1 MPDGVGMECICAICT
16 KKGEKMKKPS
26 KETVENATAML
37 KELDNAEFQYVLG
50 VFTEL
55 KEIGRE
61 LQAQIMEERINF
73 YEGKST
79 AETKDESES
88 REIQWIN
95 DAREQANII
104 WGRAQERG
112 VSANMLDLISFAIEQ
127 YI

>member
-1 MPDGVGMECICAICT
+1 
-16 KKGEKMKKPS
+16 MKKPS

-55 KEIGRE
+55 KAIGRE
-61 LQAQIMEERINF
+61 LQEQIMEERINF
-73 YEGKST
+73 YEGTST
-79 AETKDESES
+79 AQTKDESES

-112 VSANMLDLISFAIEQ
+112 VSENMLNLISFAIEQ

>member
-1 MPDGVGMECICAICT
+1 
-16 KKGEKMKKPS
+16 MKKVS
-26 KETVENATAML
+26 NETRENALAML

-55 KEIGRE
+55 KAIGRE
-61 LQAQIMEERINF
+61 LQEQIMEERINF
-73 YEGKST
+73 YGGKST
-79 AETKDESES
+79 AQTKDESES

-104 WGRAQERG
+104 WGRARERG
-112 VSANMLDLISFAIEQ
+112 VSANMLDLISYAIEQ

>member
-1 MPDGVGMECICAICT
+1 
-16 KKGEKMKKPS
+16 MKKVS
-26 KETVENATAML
+26 TETVENAIAML
-37 KELDNAEFQYVLG
+37 KVVDNAEFQYVLG

-55 KEIGRE
+55 KTMGKE

-79 AETKDESES
+79 AETRDESEA
-88 REIQWIN
+88 REIQWEN
-95 DAREQANII
+95 EAKEQANIL

-112 VSANMLDLISFAIEQ
+112 VSENMLNLLSYAIEQ

>member
-1 MPDGVGMECICAICT
+1 
-16 KKGEKMKKPS
+16 MKKVS
-26 KETVENATAML
+26 NETRENAMAML

-55 KEIGRE
+55 KEIGKE
-61 LQAQIMEERINF
+61 LQEQIMEERINF

-79 AETKDESES
+79 AQTKDESES
-88 REIQWIN
+88 REVQWIN

-104 WGRAQERG
+104 WGRARERG
-112 VSANMLDLISFAIEQ
+112 VSANMLDLISYAIEQ

>member
-1 MPDGVGMECICAICT
+1 
-16 KKGEKMKKPS
+16 MKKVS
-26 KETVENATAML
+26 NETKENALAML

-55 KEIGRE
+55 KAIGRE
-61 LQAQIMEERINF
+61 LQEQIMEERINF

-95 DAREQANII
+95 EAREQANII
-104 WGRAQERG
+104 WGRARERG
-112 VSANMLDLISFAIEQ
+112 VSANTLDLISYAIEQ

>member
-1 MPDGVGMECICAICT
+1 
-16 KKGEKMKKPS
+16 
-26 KETVENATAML
+26 ML

-55 KEIGRE
+55 KAIGKE

-95 DAREQANII
+95 DAKEQANII

-112 VSANMLDLISFAIEQ
+112 VSENMLNLISYAIEQ

>member
-1 MPDGVGMECICAICT
+1 
-16 KKGEKMKKPS
+16 MKKVS
-26 KETVENATAML
+26 NETRENALAML
-37 KELDNAEFQYVLG
+37 KEFDNAEFQYVLG

-55 KEIGRE
+55 KELGRE
-61 LQAQIMEERINF
+61 LQARIMEERRNF